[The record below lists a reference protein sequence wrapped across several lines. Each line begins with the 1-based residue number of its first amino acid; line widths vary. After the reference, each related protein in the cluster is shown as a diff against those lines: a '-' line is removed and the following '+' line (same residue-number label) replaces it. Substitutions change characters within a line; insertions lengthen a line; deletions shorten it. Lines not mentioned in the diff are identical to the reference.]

1 MNFRDLKVGD
11 KIWIV
16 YNRNWYQEDL
26 PEEYII
32 EQCIIE
38 DNHDELRELSSI
50 HEYSL
55 YEYNNPQYKKEYFIS
70 FNFNNQ
76 IYSRYY
82 DDFYNERSQMTM
94 TPQQLCNAPILEI
107 FISKNEAKKYLTLFC
122 NNQIIFLKEKIEQ
135 LQNKVIYLTMSVYN
149 ALKT

>member
-1 MNFRDLKVGD
+1 MKFSDLQIGD
-11 KIWIV
+11 IVWVV
-16 YNRNWYQEDL
+16 YNRNYHQEGL

-32 EQCIIE
+32 EYCTVK
-38 DNHDELRELSSI
+38 DNHIELRELTSV
-50 HEYSL
+50 HEYDDTH
-55 YEYNNPQYKKEYFIS
+55 YKKEYFIS
-70 FNFNNQ
+70 IEFNGK

-82 DDFYNERSQMTM
+82 DDFYNENCQMTI
-94 TPQQLCNAPILEI
+94 TGDKLCNDPLLEI
-107 FISKNEAKKYLTLFC
+107 FVSKEEAKKYLTLFC